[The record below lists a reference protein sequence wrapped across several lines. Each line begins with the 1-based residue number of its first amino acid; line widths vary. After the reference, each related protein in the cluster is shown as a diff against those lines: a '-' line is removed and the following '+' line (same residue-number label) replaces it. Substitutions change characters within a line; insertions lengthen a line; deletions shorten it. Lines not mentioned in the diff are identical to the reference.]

1 VTRQRILF
9 SITIGNETVNFVE
22 RSQGS
27 KGRDILAIKIALG
40 MITSALSV
48 ENSSPQDFSIGKSW
62 FDCESGQEVSST
74 MGIVFD
80 EKMKSRLMSYQIQNQ
95 FVILSYYF
103 EKYLI
108 RKVETKEDLLSQMIN
123 ADQIFA
129 SELGNIGEGTLATL
143 HGWVPSSDL
152 TNQGFY
158 IDSEVPQQVPMF
170 LYESL
175 KSGNINLPERIK
187 AFFGPFPDSQED
199 RSTIQM
205 MKRDFQRFFRS
216 YRDIE
221 NKINEV
227 VGWAIYN
234 QPSEESSLYSG
245 ASQVIQKLSEELSL
259 SESLQSRKE
268 INSLSL
274 RALEPNHLTDPDPF
288 IINQE
293 KIGIFH
299 RTQYTLESLPPVLDS
314 SQVSVIK
321 TTALLEALE
330 YFSKSMGS
338 QYTLDEIIE
347 FIDLRTPSLRPGDV
361 YRAYLEIDKKIF
373 DTLPEDDEVNSQL
386 SMSQNANIIAD
397 KLDANIE
404 TLEKFYCSLGTDI
417 DEEQSRLQ
425 YQKYRAYATKN
436 KREIVR
442 ELRAAA
448 ARASQN
454 QQNIGNNFI
463 ADLGPFGQ
471 IDLSDTRFINGIT
484 NEFFGLFPSFDP
496 SESDSPLKIRYND
509 LVNQLENTYEQF
521 IKADPDVQKYKF
533 KDGNGVPISF
543 SAQEEANKIQQIK
556 PAIDTI
562 INDNKE
568 VKQLSK
574 NLRTSIRD
582 LVKKGS
588 WGGFAS
594 AELQFDFSY
603 QDKPRGSSLD
613 RIILKVEDAQNIVIY
628 QVTDGEPP
636 PSVPSIFFN
645 ERTMHYLRHINDL
658 GGLGAGFGAICEDD
672 TYSQAGLGAAYVLR
686 YTKFLSEDRQ
696 IDYYNPFHDPTEPA
710 GLEIERF
717 VEQTKRS
724 RTGILDSFIAPTA
737 YGVSDVLPLIGDDCD
752 FDDLKQFVSTRQLE
766 KYVCD
771 YISCLRLPAFNLKI
785 PNIDFRLPDANN
797 LPTFR
802 WPGFMENLSF
812 LELLKEIATRLVCRF
827 VNLILDVLKTPFC
840 GDQIIEDLYGASSN
854 QSDPSSNPAVRQA
867 LADALVDVG
876 VPNSMF
882 DKLSSFMS
890 DLVRL
895 LTPREL
901 CALLEGEAI
910 PQEVINIIKRTASK
924 NEISEYLREDN
935 DIYRMFASLG
945 AFLDP
950 QFCEDLNSI
959 NEALIQYSCD
969 KPSDVISQI
978 RNRILRNEDVTDED
992 IERATN
998 LAEKNYEDKA
1008 KQLEALFS
1016 QNGLE
1021 AAFPEIIYG
1030 PGNPDALIN
1039 ELPDAVLESAQEM
1052 ATTIF
1057 EAPKMSYIS
1066 SLKSFVPAMY
1076 LNVPSTAEPGD
1087 PNYNESATLQVQRLS
1102 ENLRR
1107 YAASSPAS
1115 DADIDDGDR
1124 FFLLTKRLTY
1134 LYYDYER
1141 DETLLADGTSVFSYK
1156 TYQVDS
1162 SLRLIPITLTDESR
1176 AIYDDATAA
1185 INFQEMLPIRLSKP
1199 FNEKLTITTEDE
1211 FVSFISNREDPVTA
1225 AFDVQSKIDERLQE
1239 IRTIIEN
1246 NIDKAFNVT
1255 NKSEFLLVLKDF
1267 YDSALERAREGTPA
1281 ELIDFIDEENT
1292 LFLRQP
1298 QGLAFNSNILMKDK
1312 KFEGNKL
1319 PYTIS
1324 VNDDFFLGGAAGRD
1338 FSYCD
1343 EIPEEF
1349 LTYDRVSGNLYP
1361 RRQLFAEI
1369 YIQNLKEKVQE
1380 YAPAETDLEALGL
1393 SPEVNSNFMEKIYE
1407 KLYAA
1412 TAEGVTEQLRDYISN
1427 SRLFSDPDYVERV
1440 DRVVRGFAYL
1450 DKKTGCIKNRF
1461 NLIGKSELDFDK
1473 IIVFD
1478 FMQEFQRELGRP
1490 ENSALSIDPGKQG
1503 PVELSVA
1510 NVTAKAFIRLCIL
1523 EIILKSAA
1531 TLSVWDLEYI
1541 VSDEFFNDYVFEFV
1555 NLEVERKIS
1564 RQNKEQFDDAI
1575 FRVTG
1580 ISNRYLAMKSLVK
1593 TELATFVSLSKSI
1606 YDHDPDLDHSDWY
1619 LDILPLTNVPEVLSD
1634 TPTYDGQF
1642 VHSLEGTE
1650 VPSLYNAFNH
1660 LERYLRIEG
1669 PMANVES
1676 LVRNQYEAALSQ
1688 VSIILEK
1695 LRDTNF
1701 DGPQMPNLQDYLLT
1715 GEEEIFT
1722 PLTDSDR
1729 TRELLSPEE
1738 FKFLLEEVLSGN
1750 AEMDRYL
1757 SDLLNL
1763 IGPDQT
1769 SDQSFFGK
1777 PKAIH
1782 RTPVRAIRRKRK
1794 IIAISDEDLI
1804 TSNRGTLFDNFFEEL
1819 SFDAETIT
1827 RISTQFSN
1835 SSEEED
1841 RFYIIPVNG
1850 IESDFASSQAEITD
1864 LDSFIQD
1871 NTEGTADIFKENFLI
1886 QKKSQTIFPEMVDG
1900 GILWTGT
1907 DKIDQEGQRG
1917 YTLSKIRAKSGDQR
1931 LPDQMHDPLDPSAPW
1946 NLFKRNSDIIARYTG
1961 QGPQDPYATEEALFV
1976 NNYGE
1981 VTEEIWNTHFEQVE
1995 GVQDETWQ
2003 ETVIDLTLDASPVFS
2018 IVGESKDPLVG
2029 QSLGIGTTYDIQNV
2043 LEHLE
2048 LGERR
2053 SLIQEQEGKTGPGF
2067 TFVLDSFDAAGL
2079 GEFTGDPK
2087 LGDSFGYKK
2096 SFDYREETLY
2106 NNFEAI
2112 KDNGNWTIGEQELLK
2127 RNDYKVPVRILITQ
2141 VLDSDDNVTSCHARV
2156 VVPEILDFNNREMD
2170 SVRRERLVN
2179 SFKTICRDFIESIN
2193 TTYESI
2199 KEDEDHNEEER
2210 QRLFVPEER
2219 YKFVKQ
2225 KVPDFP
2231 VFCRTNENKLP
2242 TGRSTRN
2249 SVMSISKLYSVACQ
2263 QEAVLS
2269 EGNFSLE
2276 QTKIDEL
2283 FAKDRGMLVK
2293 RNQGFLENYANTRFK
2308 TFNAAAD
2315 YTGIDYGDDADNL
2328 TDEVTPNIVRQSWL
2342 EYTNL
2347 YDLGGAHNIDLG
2359 LSTVQ
2364 LAKSVSNI
2372 ITSFQQRR
2380 SDAFWGH
2387 TYAVDNVSSLEYD
2400 LVNYG
2405 STNEILNTET
2415 GVTVQYTP
2423 PQVPFEEFF
2432 FKSGLSPFVSD
2443 NRTYDFQFMELLYS
2457 VVSYLEDGGEENVD
2471 DYNVFLEYL
2480 IQFQFKINQAVARL
2494 KRIYG
2499 ENFEQDTDYIE
2510 NFTGFSNEL
2519 GPTITELQKHIQDM
2533 VDYHGQFDKPAV
2545 VGQSPGYVPDFTHY
2559 RNIIIKINSP
2569 ANEASGLRKKIISG
2583 ARLSHYGEVFT
2594 PLNISELQNENNIV
2608 LSTGYRKL
2616 AEMQYQNMQAVRSS
2630 RQNINLRYNAALGA
2644 DGLNVLEGML
2654 DILSSYQT
2662 VDEDGNTVISSIIK
2676 DTKIVQGLRLMHNT
2690 PWGNPALGAIG
2701 FDLITLGVAEEAIF
2715 QNEERCGLLE
2725 LSTQE
2730 GERSNGFTA
2739 EIASYEREIESFEC
2753 WSRGESFL
2761 DVFYSMDSFMIDEL
2775 KKTKKYRA
2783 YTELCFPVKKYAS
2796 MMTVHGC
2803 SLLAGYNTMPFV
2815 LNPTKDVIASVFG
2828 LMTSGTD
2835 FENLK
2840 FGNAF
2845 TNVELRNMIDESISS
2860 EGPDE
2865 CFSAPS
2871 LGKWFRIVSEMI
2883 EEMIKRFPALVLR
2896 GIANQID
2903 PAYKEI
2909 KTHWTNCQLDGF
2921 SWQGKDSGQIITPVS
2936 GISKLS
2942 TGVRTPG
2949 EKGTYAPVNIAFPVD
2964 FVVGGYRLLP
2974 FTGDFDPEY
2983 MQAAVAKL
2991 LEFIGTGN
2999 LPLIDPSY
3007 AFQIPCKEVDFS
3019 GDTMFS
3025 EYLDKFDIGAYG
3037 RYGHPATIF
3046 TALALSTPVLPGDR
3060 RQKIQRCEVNNQS
3073 EPPTYCEDDEE

>member
-1 VTRQRILF
+1 MTKQRTLF
-9 SITIGNETVNFVE
+9 SIVIGNETVNFVE

-40 MITSALSV
+40 IITNTLQIS
-48 ENSSPQDFSIGKSW
+48 NSSPQDFSIGKSW

-108 RKVETKEDLLSQMIN
+108 RNVKTKEDLLSQMIN

-152 TNQGFY
+152 TNEGFY
-158 IDSEVPQQVPMF
+158 IGSEVPQQVPMF

-175 KSGNINLPERIK
+175 KSGNINLPERVKGI
-187 AFFGPFPDSQED
+187 FGPNSDSQED

-205 MKRDFQRFFRS
+205 IKRDFERFFRS

-221 NKINEV
+221 NKIKEV
-227 VGWAIYN
+227 VGWAVYR
-234 QPSEESSLYSG
+234 QPSQESGLYAG
-245 ASQVIQKLSEELSL
+245 ASQVIQQLSEELSL
-259 SESLQSRKE
+259 SQSLQSKKE
-268 INSLSL
+268 INSLSM

-293 KIGIFH
+293 KIGTFY
-299 RTQYTLESLPPVLDS
+299 RTQYTLESLPPVLQSD
-314 SQVSVIK
+314 QVSAIK
-321 TTALLEALE
+321 AAALLEILE
-330 YFSKSMGS
+330 YFSKSMGNENTVS
-338 QYTLDEIIE
+338 EIIE

-361 YRAYLEIDKKIF
+361 YRAYLEVNKTIF
-373 DTLPEDDEVNSQL
+373 DTLPDVGEEVNSQL
-386 SMSQNANIIAD
+386 SISQNVNIIAD

-404 TLEKFYCSLGTDI
+404 TIEKFYCSLGTDI
-417 DEEQSRLQ
+417 SEEQSRLQ

-448 ARASQN
+448 TRATQN

-471 IDLSDTRFINGIT
+471 IDLSDTRFINSVT
-484 NEFFGLFPSFDP
+484 NQFLGLFPSSDP
-496 SESDSPLKIRYND
+496 SESENPLRIRYND

-521 IKADPDVQKYKF
+521 IKADPDVQKYQF
-533 KDGNGVPISF
+533 KDGNGAPILF

-556 PAIDTI
+556 PALDTI
-562 INDNKE
+562 INDNSQ
-568 VKQLSK
+568 VKQLAK

-588 WGGFAS
+588 WAGFAS

-603 QDKPRGSSLD
+603 KNNPKGSLLD
-613 RIILKVEDAQNIVIY
+613 RIMLKVEDAQSIVIY
-628 QVTDGEPP
+628 QAPEGDAP
-636 PSVPSIFFN
+636 PSVPSIFLN

-658 GGLGAGFGAICEDD
+658 GGLGAGFGALCEDD

-696 IDYYNPFHDPTEPA
+696 VDVYNPFHNPAEPA
-710 GLEIERF
+710 GLEIENF
-717 VEQTKRS
+717 VEQVKKS
-724 RTGILDSFIAPTA
+724 RTGILDNFISPTA
-737 YGVSDVLPLIGDDCD
+737 YGVNDVLPLIGDDCD
-752 FDDLKQFVSTRQLE
+752 YDDLKQFVSTRQLE
-766 KYVCD
+766 KYICD
-771 YISCLRLPAFNLKI
+771 YISCLRLPAFRIKT
-785 PNIDFRLPDANN
+785 PNIDFKLPDASN
-797 LPTFR
+797 LPTFS

-812 LELLKEIATRLVCRF
+812 LELLREIAKRLICRF

-867 LADALVDVG
+867 LSDALVDVG
-876 VPNSMF
+876 VPLSMF

-890 DLVRL
+890 DLVKL

-901 CALLEGEAI
+901 CALLEGEAV
-910 PQEVINIIKRTASK
+910 PQEIISVIKRTASK
-924 NEISEYLREDN
+924 NEISEYLSEDS
-935 DIYRMFASLG
+935 DIYRMFVSLG

-978 RNRILRNEDVTDED
+978 RNRISRNEDVTNEE
-992 IERATN
+992 IERAAN
-998 LAEKNYEDKA
+998 LAEKNYEDKTR
-1008 KQLEALFS
+1008 QLEALFS
-1016 QNGLE
+1016 QDGLE
-1021 AAFPEIIYG
+1021 GAFPEIIYG
-1030 PGNPDALIN
+1030 PGNPEALISD
-1039 ELPDAVLESAQEM
+1039 LPDAVLESAQEM
-1052 ATTIF
+1052 AATIF
-1057 EAPKMSYIS
+1057 EAPKMSYMS
-1066 SLKSFVPAMY
+1066 SLKNFVPAMY

-1087 PNYNESATLQVQRLS
+1087 PNYNENATLLVQRFS

-1107 YAASSPAS
+1107 YAASAGSS
-1115 DADIDDGDR
+1115 QIDDEGDR
-1124 FFLLTKRLTY
+1124 FFFLTKRLSY
-1134 LYYDYER
+1134 LYYDYEKE
-1141 DETLLADGTSVFSYK
+1141 ETLLSNGTSVFSYR
-1156 TYQVDS
+1156 TQQTDTGIY
-1162 SLRLIPITLTDESR
+1162 LIPITLTDESQS
-1176 AIYDDATAA
+1176 IYDDQSEA
-1185 INFQEMLPIRLSKP
+1185 INFQEMLPIRLSKA
-1199 FNEKLTITTEDE
+1199 FNEKITITTEEE
-1211 FVSFISNREDPVTA
+1211 FVSFIANREDPTTA
-1225 AFDVQSKIDERLQE
+1225 AFDIQSKINERLQE
-1239 IRTIIEN
+1239 IKTVIEN
-1246 NIDKAFNVT
+1246 NIDKAFNIT
-1255 NKSEFLLVLKDF
+1255 NKSEFLLVIKDF
-1267 YDSALERAREGTPA
+1267 YDSALEKAREGTPA

-1298 QGLAFNSNILMKDK
+1298 QGLAFNSSILMKDK

-1324 VNDDFFLGGAAGRD
+1324 VDDDFFLGNAAGRD

-1343 EIPEEF
+1343 EIPTEF
-1349 LTYDRVSGNLYP
+1349 LTYDRISGNLYP

-1380 YAPAETDLEALGL
+1380 YAPSGIDLEAYGL
-1393 SPEVNSNFMEKIYE
+1393 VPETNSSLLEKIYG

-1427 SRLFSDPDYVERV
+1427 SRLFTDSEYVERL
-1440 DRVVRGFAYL
+1440 DRVIRGFAYL
-1450 DKKTGCIKNRF
+1450 DKKTGCIKNKF

-1490 ENSALSIDPGKQG
+1490 ENSALSIDPGKQS

-1510 NVTAKAFIRLCIL
+1510 NVTAKAFVRLCIL
-1523 EIILKSAA
+1523 EIILKSAV
-1531 TLSVWDLEYI
+1531 TLSVWDLEYV

-1555 NLEVERKIS
+1555 NLEINRNAVLS
-1564 RQNKEQFDDAI
+1564 VNKEQFDDAI

-1580 ISNRYLAMKSLVK
+1580 ISNRYLAMKNLIK
-1593 TELATFVSLSKSI
+1593 AELATFVNLSKAI
-1606 YDHDPDLDHSDWY
+1606 YDHDPDIDHSDWY
-1619 LDILPLTNVPEVLSD
+1619 LNILPLVNVPEVLSNS
-1634 TPTYDGQF
+1634 PSYSGQF
-1642 VHSLEGTE
+1642 VHSLEGDQ
-1650 VPSLYNAFNH
+1650 VPSTINPFNH

-1669 PMANVES
+1669 PMANVDS
-1676 LVRNQYEAALSQ
+1676 LVRNQYEAALSKAQ
-1688 VSIILEK
+1688 SILEK
-1695 LRDTNF
+1695 LRDTSF

-1715 GEEEIFT
+1715 GEEEIFR
-1722 PLTDSDR
+1722 PLVDANR

-1738 FKFLLEEVLSGN
+1738 FKFLLEQVLSGN
-1750 AEMDRYL
+1750 PGMDRYL

-1769 SDQSFFGK
+1769 SNQSLFGK
-1777 PKAIH
+1777 PKAIN
-1782 RTPVRAIRRKRK
+1782 RTPVRAIRRKRR

-1804 TSNRGTLFDNFFEEL
+1804 TSNRGTLFDNFFEKL

-1827 RISTQFSN
+1827 RLSTQFSN
-1835 SSEEED
+1835 FSEEND
-1841 RFYIIPVNG
+1841 RFYIIPVNA
-1850 IESDFASSQAEITD
+1850 IESDAVIDQAETTD
-1864 LDSFIQD
+1864 LDSFVQN
-1871 NTEGTADIFKENFLI
+1871 NTEGAADFFKENFLI
-1886 QKKSQTIFPEMVDG
+1886 QKKSQTVLPEMVDAG
-1900 GILWTGT
+1900 VLWTGT
-1907 DKIDQEGQRG
+1907 DSIDKEGRRG
-1917 YTLSKIRAKSGDQR
+1917 YTLSKVRAKSTDQR
-1931 LPDQMHDPLDPSAPW
+1931 VPDQMHDPLDPSAPW

-1961 QGPQDPYATEEALFV
+1961 QGPQDPYATEEALFA

-1981 VTEEIWNTHFEQVE
+1981 VTEENWNTHFEQVE

-2003 ETVIDLTLDASPVFS
+2003 ETVIDLTLDASPVFN
-2018 IVGESKDPLVG
+2018 IIGESKDPLVG
-2029 QSLGIGTTYDIQNV
+2029 QSFGIGTTFDISNV
-2043 LEHLE
+2043 LDHME
-2048 LGERR
+2048 LNERI
-2053 SLIQEQEGKTGPGF
+2053 SIIQSQEGKTGPGF
-2067 TFVLDSFDAAGL
+2067 TFLLNSDDSAGL
-2079 GEFTGDPK
+2079 GEFTGDPR
-2087 LGDSFGYKK
+2087 LGDSFGYKRA
-2096 SFDYREETLY
+2096 FDYREETLY
-2106 NNFEAI
+2106 NTFESV
-2112 KDNGNWTIGEQELLK
+2112 KDNGNWTIGTQELLK

-2141 VLDSDDNVTSCHARV
+2141 VLDSDGNVTSCHARV
-2156 VVPEILDFNNREMD
+2156 VIPEILDFNNRDID
-2170 SVRRERLVN
+2170 SIRREKLYN
-2179 SFKTICRDFIESIN
+2179 SFKNICRDFIESIN

-2199 KEDEDHNEEER
+2199 KEDEDHNQEER
-2210 QRLFVPEER
+2210 QRLLDPVER

-2231 VFCRTNENKLP
+2231 VFCRTNKNTLP
-2242 TGRSTRN
+2242 TGRSVRN

-2263 QEAVLS
+2263 LEAQNS

-2276 QTKIDEL
+2276 QSKIDDL
-2283 FAKDRGMLVK
+2283 FARDRGMLVK
-2293 RNQGFLENYANTRFK
+2293 RNLGFFEEYARTR
-2308 TFNAAAD
+2308 TNIFNHAAA
-2315 YTGIDYGDDADNL
+2315 YTGIDYGDAADNL

-2347 YDLGGAHNIDLG
+2347 YDLGGIHNTDLG
-2359 LSTVQ
+2359 LPTVQ
-2364 LAKSVSNI
+2364 LARSISNI

-2387 TYAVDNVSSLEYD
+2387 TYASDNISSLEYD

-2405 STNEILNTET
+2405 TTNEIFNTET

-2457 VVSYLEDGGEENVD
+2457 VVSYIEDGGVENVD

-2480 IQFQFKINQAVARL
+2480 TQFQFKINQAAARL
-2494 KRIYG
+2494 ENIYG

-2519 GPTITELQKHIQDM
+2519 GPTITELQKYIQDM
-2533 VDYHGQFDKPAV
+2533 VDYHVQFDKPAV
-2545 VGQSPGYVPDFTHY
+2545 GGESPGYVPDFTHY

-2569 ANEASGLRKKIISG
+2569 INEAGGTRRKIISS
-2583 ARLSHYGEVFT
+2583 ARLSQYGQVFKA
-2594 PLNISELQNENNIV
+2594 LNITELQSENNIV
-2608 LSTGYRKL
+2608 LSTGRSL
-2616 AEMQYQNMQAVRSS
+2616 AEMQYQNMQAIRNS

-2644 DGLNVLEGML
+2644 DGLNVLESML

-2662 VDEDGNTVISSIIK
+2662 VDEDGNTVVSSILK
-2676 DTKIVQGLRLMHNT
+2676 DTKIIQGLRLMHNT
-2690 PWGNPALGAIG
+2690 TNSNPDLGAVM
-2701 FDLITLGVAEEAIF
+2701 FSLTSLGLEEDAIF
-2715 QNEERCGLLE
+2715 QTEERRGLLQ
-2725 LSTQE
+2725 LSTQQ
-2730 GERSNGFTA
+2730 GVDNIFTS

-2753 WSRGESFL
+2753 WSRGESFT

-2775 KKTKKYRA
+2775 KKTKEYRA

-2803 SLLAGYNTMPFV
+2803 SLLSGYSTMPLV
-2815 LNPTKDVIASVFG
+2815 ISPTKDVIASVFS

-2835 FENLK
+2835 FEKLK
-2840 FGNAF
+2840 FGSSF

-2883 EEMIKRFPALVLR
+2883 EEMVKRFPALVLR

-2909 KTHWTNCQLDGF
+2909 KSHWTNCQLDGF
-2921 SWQGKDSGQIITPVS
+2921 SWQGKDSGQIITPIS
-2936 GISKLS
+2936 GKSKLS
-2942 TGVRTPG
+2942 TGIRTPG

-2964 FVVGGYRLLP
+2964 FAVGTYRLIP

-2983 MQAAVAKL
+2983 MVSGVAKL
-2991 LEFIGTGN
+2991 LDFIGTGN

-3007 AFQIPCKEVDFS
+3007 AFQIPCQDVDFS

-3060 RQKIQRCEVNNQS
+3060 RQKIQRCEFNNQP
-3073 EPPTYCEDDEE
+3073 EPPTYCEDEEE